1 MSTSPYGFYGV
12 DQAVIE
18 ASMRKARR
26 ERSKAVWEMISKIFP
41 SVSDTA
47 AEDDQRRAPE
57 PMLASGAQA
66 AHL

>member
-1 MSTSPYGFYGV
+1 MSTTPYGFYGI

-26 ERSKAVWEMISKIFP
+26 ERSKAIWVMISQLFP
-41 SVSDTA
+41 SVSEKS
-47 AEDDQRRAPE
+47 AEDEDSHVRE
-57 PMLASGAQA
+57 PALLGGAEA